1 MKPRE
6 FMTFGA
12 LFYLVL
18 SDVYGLFRQ
27 RVILTGVRKY
37 SHTFEEL
44 FSLQWEFFLIGMR
57 MFEKIYNKKGNLI
70 MKFPFLFRIE
80 KFGLLVSSFFFDSA
94 VRLYLASWPHW
105 GGCRCGVGRNLFSP
119 LPYAA
124 LEIGALCRRRIAD
137 CNGRTEFSS
146 A

>member
-1 MKPRE
+1 MSIVEKMYFPDNS
-6 FMTFGA
+6 FA
-12 LFYLVL
+12 
-18 SDVYGLFRQ
+18 
-27 RVILTGVRKY
+27 
-37 SHTFEEL
+37 
-44 FSLQWEFFLIGMR
+44 R
-57 MFEKIYNKKGNLI
+57 MVAIKKGTSFI

-80 KFGLLVSSFFFDSA
+80 KFGLAVSSFFFDSA

-119 LPYAA
+119 LPYVA

>member
-27 RVILTGVRKY
+27 RV
-37 SHTFEEL
+37 
-44 FSLQWEFFLIGMR
+44 FLMGMR
-57 MFEKIYNKKGNLI
+57 MFEKMHNKKGNLI

-80 KFGLLVSSFFFDSA
+80 KFGLSVNSFFFDSSFLTSKSTQVVQFSA
-94 VRLYLASWPHW
+94 TNFTYLVHFDAIDS
-105 GGCRCGVGRNLFSP
+105 R
-119 LPYAA
+119 
-124 LEIGALCRRRIAD
+124 
-137 CNGRTEFSS
+137 
-146 A
+146 

>member
-37 SHTFEEL
+37 SHTFE
-44 FSLQWEFFLIGMR
+44 
-57 MFEKIYNKKGNLI
+57 KIYNKKGNLI

-80 KFGLLVSSFFFDSA
+80 KFGLSVNSFFFDSSFLTSKSA
-94 VRLYLASWPHW
+94 QVVQFSATNFTYLVHFDAIDS
-105 GGCRCGVGRNLFSP
+105 R
-119 LPYAA
+119 
-124 LEIGALCRRRIAD
+124 
-137 CNGRTEFSS
+137 
-146 A
+146 

>member
-27 RVILTGVRKY
+27 RVILTGVR
-37 SHTFEEL
+37 
-44 FSLQWEFFLIGMR
+44 I
-57 MFEKIYNKKGNLI
+57 FEKMHNKKGNLI

-80 KFGLLVSSFFFDSA
+80 KFGLSVNSFFFDSSFLTSKSTQVVQFSATNFTYLVHLDA
-94 VRLYLASWPHW
+94 VDSR
-105 GGCRCGVGRNLFSP
+105 
-119 LPYAA
+119 
-124 LEIGALCRRRIAD
+124 
-137 CNGRTEFSS
+137 
-146 A
+146 

>member
-1 MKPRE
+1 MKTRE

-44 FSLQWEFFLIGMR
+44 FSLQ
-57 MFEKIYNKKGNLI
+57 
-70 MKFPFLFRIE
+70 
-80 KFGLLVSSFFFDSA
+80 
-94 VRLYLASWPHW
+94 
-105 GGCRCGVGRNLFSP
+105 
-119 LPYAA
+119 
-124 LEIGALCRRRIAD
+124 
-137 CNGRTEFSS
+137 
-146 A
+146 

>member
-37 SHTFEEL
+37 SHTFE
-44 FSLQWEFFLIGMR
+44 
-57 MFEKIYNKKGNLI
+57 KIYNKKGNLI
-70 MKFPFLFRIE
+70 MAN
-80 KFGLLVSSFFFDSA
+80 FFCLIID
-94 VRLYLASWPHW
+94 
-105 GGCRCGVGRNLFSP
+105 
-119 LPYAA
+119 
-124 LEIGALCRRRIAD
+124 
-137 CNGRTEFSS
+137 
-146 A
+146 

>member
-37 SHTFEEL
+37 SHRHEYF
-44 FSLQWEFFLIGMR
+44 
-57 MFEKIYNKKGNLI
+57 
-70 MKFPFLFRIE
+70 
-80 KFGLLVSSFFFDSA
+80 
-94 VRLYLASWPHW
+94 
-105 GGCRCGVGRNLFSP
+105 
-119 LPYAA
+119 
-124 LEIGALCRRRIAD
+124 
-137 CNGRTEFSS
+137 FSS
-146 A
+146 Q

>member
-37 SHTFEEL
+37 SHTFEEYIL
-44 FSLQWEFFLIGMR
+44 IAMRIFSHRHE
-57 MFEKIYNKKGNLI
+57 N
-70 MKFPFLFRIE
+70 
-80 KFGLLVSSFFFDSA
+80 V
-94 VRLYLASWPHW
+94 
-105 GGCRCGVGRNLFSP
+105 
-119 LPYAA
+119 
-124 LEIGALCRRRIAD
+124 
-137 CNGRTEFSS
+137 
-146 A
+146 

>member
-37 SHTFEEL
+37 SYTFYCCPMKL
-44 FSLQWEFFLIGMR
+44 FKL
-57 MFEKIYNKKGNLI
+57 K
-70 MKFPFLFRIE
+70 
-80 KFGLLVSSFFFDSA
+80 
-94 VRLYLASWPHW
+94 
-105 GGCRCGVGRNLFSP
+105 
-119 LPYAA
+119 
-124 LEIGALCRRRIAD
+124 
-137 CNGRTEFSS
+137 
-146 A
+146 

>member
-18 SDVYGLFRQ
+18 SDLYGLCRQ

-44 FSLQWEFFLIGMR
+44 FSLQ
-57 MFEKIYNKKGNLI
+57 
-70 MKFPFLFRIE
+70 
-80 KFGLLVSSFFFDSA
+80 
-94 VRLYLASWPHW
+94 
-105 GGCRCGVGRNLFSP
+105 
-119 LPYAA
+119 
-124 LEIGALCRRRIAD
+124 
-137 CNGRTEFSS
+137 
-146 A
+146 

>member
-37 SHTFEEL
+37 DVYGLFRQRVILTEVRKYSYTFEEL
-44 FSLQWEFFLIGMR
+44 FSLQ
-57 MFEKIYNKKGNLI
+57 
-70 MKFPFLFRIE
+70 
-80 KFGLLVSSFFFDSA
+80 
-94 VRLYLASWPHW
+94 
-105 GGCRCGVGRNLFSP
+105 
-119 LPYAA
+119 
-124 LEIGALCRRRIAD
+124 
-137 CNGRTEFSS
+137 
-146 A
+146 